1 MYTTFL
7 PYTVICKLGRTVE
20 DDHFDTTLLRTPSY
34 REWSCAN

>member
-1 MYTTFL
+1 
-7 PYTVICKLGRTVE
+7 VE